1 MPFSISGMLSSLN
14 RYRSLIFISLVSVCE
29 VHFVLFNLMLK
40 YVINRL
46 VHAFFH
52 FRTVIIPRSILTLWL
67 KEPSGRY
74 RSLELITG
82 LIWKRACINLI
93 SKLSSCIVYISWFLV
108 SLDLIYCVYVP
119 RTFKLV
125 GFPICWPWVYL
136 VKVIPETSRTYEMR
150 YHLKFGANIMKYR
163 NDTKDMIDDKIFT

>member
-14 RYRSLIFISLVSVCE
+14 RYRSLIFISLVSVWE
-29 VHFVLFNLMLK
+29 VHFVLFNLKLK

-46 VHAFFH
+46 MHAFFH

-67 KEPSGRY
+67 KESSGRY

-82 LIWKRACINLI
+82 LIWKRACINLR
-93 SKLSSCIVYISWFLV
+93 SKFFSGIVNISWFLV
-108 SLDLIYCVYVP
+108 SCLDLIYCVFVP

-125 GFPICWPWVYL
+125 DFPICCPWVYL
-136 VKVIPETSRTYEMR
+136 MKVILGTSRTYSMR
-150 YHLKFGANIMKYR
+150 YHFI
-163 NDTKDMIDDKIFT
+163 I